1 VEGIEKDK
9 SGLALFVPLFKG
21 FRIQPV
27 STKNGTTHTR
37 AKGRGSL
44 RRWFLIR
51 SCRALVRWSWF
62 YYDA

>member
-44 RRWFLIR
+44 RR
-51 SCRALVRWSWF
+51 
-62 YYDA
+62 